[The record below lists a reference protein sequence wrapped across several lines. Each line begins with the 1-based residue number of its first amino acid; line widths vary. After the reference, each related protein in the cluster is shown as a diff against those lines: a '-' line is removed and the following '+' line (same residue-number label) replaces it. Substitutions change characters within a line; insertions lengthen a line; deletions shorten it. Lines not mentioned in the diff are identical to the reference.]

1 MGGEGSPDVPHH
13 VVVVPHQVPVLL
25 AVQILATIIIINT
38 IIIIIIILNLCV
50 ITFSES
56 AMSSVFLTTAPS
68 TICTTFLSWSSSEA
82 SLNNFIVAYDYSTLF
97 TLLGNN

>member
-25 AVQILATIIIINT
+25 AVQILSSSINIIT
-38 IIIIIIILNLCV
+38 IIIIIINLCV
-50 ITFSES
+50 FTFSES

-68 TICTTFLSWSSSEA
+68 TVCTTLLSWPSSVA
-82 SLNNFIVAYDYSTLF
+82 SLNDFIVDYDLIYSLF
-97 TLLGNN
+97 L

>member
-25 AVQILATIIIINT
+25 TVQILATIIINT
-38 IIIIIIILNLCV
+38 IIIIIIINLCV

-68 TICTTFLSWSSSEA
+68 TVCTTFLSWSSSEA

-97 TLLGNN
+97 TLLGNNN